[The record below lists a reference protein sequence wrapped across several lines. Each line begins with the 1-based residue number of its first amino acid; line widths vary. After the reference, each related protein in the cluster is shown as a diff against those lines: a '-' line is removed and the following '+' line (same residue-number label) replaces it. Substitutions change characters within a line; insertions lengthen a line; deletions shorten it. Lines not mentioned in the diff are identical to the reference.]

1 MEPARFLRE
10 VAGTDQNFRL
20 DEFADTMRSRLVSVF
35 TEALARAGVPALD
48 VAQRFAELGDA
59 LLPIINPAMRE
70 KYGPE
75 ITTFI
80 LENVSV
86 PLEVEQAIDKR
97 SSMSL
102 IGSLHDYVKYQM
114 GEAMG
119 QGGEAGAAATGAI
132 RPVRSGAKGS
142 AVQCSAVPELLR
154 HFRVSDGNVAKRCNF
169 CGSPS
174 IIAHQTR
181 NEAITPQNLFPFKIS
196 DGQMRESLRKWYGSR
211 WFAPNK
217 LKSAALTNTLA
228 RRVPAL
234 LDL

>member
-1 MEPARFLRE
+1 MMRKRDFGMVRLRAFGTYDFRIVEPARFLRE

-20 DEFADTMRSRLVSVF
+20 DEFADTMRLRLVSVF

-70 KYGPE
+70 KYGSE

-142 AVQCSAVPELLR
+142 AKVATQFRCSAT
-154 HFRVSDGNVAKRCNF
+154 AT
-169 CGSPS
+169 SPS
-174 IIAHQTR
+174 AAISAAHRPRALWRADAGHYYYETER
-181 NEAITPQNLFPFKIS
+181 YR
-196 DGQMRESLRKWYGSR
+196 DGQGRLQSR
-211 WFAPNK
+211 
-217 LKSAALTNTLA
+217 
-228 RRVPAL
+228 
-234 LDL
+234 